1 LKLNSNVPRGVL
13 LLARGKAAGLT
24 AFGSST
30 EALTASLAPLIAFPL
45 VGSVLSGIDGAP
57 LAAAIGF
64 LSRLCAVLAVSAI
77 TYEFA
82 RLTKREA
89 LWVRTATALN
99 WSFWIAIPLLALA
112 GLLGMAMVSAGMPI
126 RLTENIM
133 FGLMGAYLLW
143 YHWFTVRTGLQLSI
157 LPAIGLVLVTNL
169 AVALLTLGP
178 ALLTLA
184 SGGQVNFP
192 PTGL

>member
-1 LKLNSNVPRGVL
+1 LKINSNVPRGVL
-13 LLARGKAAGLT
+13 LLARGKAAGIT

-45 VGSVLSGIDGAP
+45 VGSVLAGIDGAP

-64 LSRLCAVLAVSAI
+64 LSRLCAVLAVSVI

-82 RLTKREA
+82 RITKRES

-99 WSFWIAIPLLALA
+99 WSFWMIIPLLAIA
-112 GLLGMAMVSAGMPI
+112 GLLGMAMVSAGLPVK
-126 RLTENIM
+126 LTENIM

-143 YHWFTVRTGLQLSI
+143 YHWFTVRTGLQLTI
-157 LPAIGLVLVTNL
+157 LPAIGLVFITNL
-169 AVALLTLGP
+169 AVAILTLGP
-178 ALLTLA
+178 ALVTLA
-184 SGGQVNFP
+184 SGGEVNFP
-192 PTGL
+192 TAGL